1 MSSASKGGDFRC
13 SSRRLSPG
21 SQVTPARPQLG
32 ARSRLA
38 NLGPDFQRLGG
49 VTGAD
54 QPSAERCRRA
64 QPLRTV
70 CGPTTCA
77 RSRARKPALA
87 RMLLSAFACCCSA
100 RGALRAGV
108 CRSASRTDRRRS
120 PQCVQAGPSAAP
132 TPWTRPRP
140 LLYQRDGCALKTS
153 TPVRLEQ
160 PATIAPGRYSR
171 RSLDSRSNPQPDCP
185 ACGACNDYTKIL
197 YASGFARR
205 EVNFYCKVRA
215 ARECARSAGPCYAS
229 AVRLRNPSGA
239 A

>member
-1 MSSASKGGDFRC
+1 MLVARFGLVSADLP
-13 SSRRLSPG
+13 RLPTDAA
-21 SQVTPARPQLG
+21 QVAT
-32 ARSRLA
+32 
-38 NLGPDFQRLGG
+38 
-49 VTGAD
+49 
-54 QPSAERCRRA
+54 
-64 QPLRTV
+64 
-70 CGPTTCA
+70 
-77 RSRARKPALA
+77 
-87 RMLLSAFACCCSA
+87 M
-100 RGALRAGV
+100 RAGGPK
-108 CRSASRTDRRRS
+108 CRAD
-120 PQCVQAGPSAAP
+120 AMDAAEAA
-132 TPWTRPRP
+132 T
-140 LLYQRDGCALKTS
+140 LYQRDGCALKTS